1 MVTRAQRYNWPRTWM
16 TTWPH
21 MTFSKY
27 QSSTNDNLKISDQSR
42 RAKSYYL
49 HWWRARV
56 QWKSKDAHNINIT
69 MTRNLFSTTTSSL
82 RESNN
87 TGISLP
93 AEKETPA
100 DAAVKRHPIDRFL
113 MCLRKHLIPTQEE
126 LARDLTAVGYGMAF
140 SFPPL

>member
-1 MVTRAQRYNWPRTWM
+1 M
-16 TTWPH
+16 
-21 MTFSKY
+21 
-27 QSSTNDNLKISDQSR
+27 
-42 RAKSYYL
+42 
-49 HWWRARV
+49 
-56 QWKSKDAHNINIT
+56 
-69 MTRNLFSTTTSSL
+69 SSL

-100 DAAVKRHPIDRFL
+100 DAPVKRHPIDRFL